1 MATALVRVLGDRLQ
15 PRAVELLVGK
25 ADQVGVPR
33 AVVHV
38 EVRLVDV
45 QPERGGEDVLDLA
58 LVRLEQFLIRID
70 VLLVTLPFNLFS
82 TGFALAVYACFFLF
96 SDLGGRQI
104 ALLRTLGQNALAA
117 YILHELVARAVQAF
131 APADS
136 PLWWVAATFTL
147 YVGITYLFVRHLEKN
162 GVYLR
167 M

>member
-1 MATALVRVLGDRLQ
+1 MLDISAPIRANRYGSQRLHAKRRLIYEAGEGLRLHLL
-15 PRAVELLVGK
+15 PR
-25 ADQVGVPR
+25 QWP
-33 AVVHV
+33 
-38 EVRLVDV
+38 
-45 QPERGGEDVLDLA
+45 
-58 LVRLEQFLIRID
+58 
-70 VLLVTLPFNLFS
+70 
-82 TGFALAVYACFFLF
+82 AVYACFFLF

-104 ALLRTLGQNALAA
+104 AFLRTLGQNALAA